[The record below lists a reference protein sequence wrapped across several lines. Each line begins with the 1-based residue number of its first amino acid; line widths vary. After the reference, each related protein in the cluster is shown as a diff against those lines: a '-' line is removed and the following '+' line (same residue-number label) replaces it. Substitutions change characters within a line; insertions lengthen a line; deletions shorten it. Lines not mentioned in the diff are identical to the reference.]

1 MHALGHQTIL
11 LGKVSHTAECT
22 AIIDRVLEE
31 ELHSGI
37 FHRQFSIVNNSLE
50 HEIGLLQ
57 LVVEE
62 EISMRKLHGKRVVVS
77 LGKITTQH
85 IQAGKHP
92 ATARTLL
99 VLNALLE
106 RFITEIGVQCTL
118 MSMVTGQIIDV
129 VRSKGIRQSTFGRG

>member
-1 MHALGHQTIL
+1 
-11 LGKVSHTAECT
+11 
-22 AIIDRVLEE
+22 
-31 ELHSGI
+31 
-37 FHRQFSIVNNSLE
+37 
-50 HEIGLLQ
+50 
-57 LVVEE
+57 
-62 EISMRKLHGKRVVVS
+62 MRKLHGKRVVVT

-129 VRSKGIRQSTFGRG
+129 VRSKGVRQSTFGRG